1 MKFKLNWGAGIVVA
15 IIVFMSFIIT
25 LSVKMLNNN
34 TELVRKDYYQIA
46 ENYQSRIDARNN
58 LTESGFS
65 PQIKTS
71 SNQIIISWDP
81 SLGKPNKANLYLS
94 KPDNQKLDIEL
105 SSFHLSDSNEL
116 IFNSIKMESGIWNL
130 ECIVM
135 VNSTEYF
142 FSKKL
147 IIQ

>member
-58 LTESGFS
+58 LTESGFI
-65 PQIKTS
+65 PQIKALN
-71 SNQIIISWDP
+71 NQIIITWDS
-81 SLGKPNKANLYLS
+81 SLGKPNKASIYLS
-94 KPDNQKLDIEL
+94 KPNNQKLDFEL
-105 SSFHLSDSNEL
+105 SNFEFQNNNEM
-116 IFNSIKMESGIWNL
+116 IFNTQPLDMGIWNL
-130 ECIVM
+130 ECF
-135 VNSTEYF
+135 VNVGKTEYF
-142 FSKKL
+142 FNKKL
-147 IIQ
+147 IIN